1 MNLISLHDCNVE
13 TILIDGQNLSITF
26 EHIDVLTDHPL
37 NSTGKAMYTG
47 TAMITFIDHEIVES
61 FIYDTTGIKGK
72 SRIVVEED
80 ARKIEL
86 HISELLHGF
95 EVLKEEQLEKTDT
108 YIIYRFDGLLF
119 LKYNTDFGYFIIKCK
134 KVIIEWGELLDEAW
148 FEEK

>member
-1 MNLISLHDCNVE
+1 
-13 TILIDGQNLSITF
+13 
-26 EHIDVLTDHPL
+26 
-37 NSTGKAMYTG
+37 MYTG
-47 TAMITFIDHEIVES
+47 TAIITFIDHEIVES
-61 FIYDTTGIKGK
+61 FIYDTAGIKGK

-108 YIIYRFDGLLF
+108 YIIYRFDGLLS